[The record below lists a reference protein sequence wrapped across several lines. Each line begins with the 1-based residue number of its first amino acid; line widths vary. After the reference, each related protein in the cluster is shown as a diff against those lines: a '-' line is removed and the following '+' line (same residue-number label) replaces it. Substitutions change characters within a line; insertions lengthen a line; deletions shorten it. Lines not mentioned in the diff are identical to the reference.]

1 MFSRGL
7 YQGTLDMFS
16 RGLYQGTRHV
26 LEGSISGN

>member
-26 LEGSISGN
+26 LEGSISGD